1 VRLDGTFGEG
11 QAGGLAGEVTIAATV
26 DTLSPGL
33 RAILPE
39 VADDAL
45 QAISFRAD
53 AAIWTDGLRIVLDAP
68 ADGERRVMVSGAV
81 GFGDASFDPG
91 IALGR
96 IDGTLGF
103 DLATVGGRA
112 AGTLGFDLAQLEF
125 LGRRATDVA
134 GVLAFDGDTGLVRLE
149 ELEASMYGGRIAGHG
164 SFDPGDGWQVHV
176 SCANVGFGRF
186 VAAGGA
192 LPKGATL
199 PAPGSDGALRGRFDA
214 SGAFGDAASRRGSGR
229 VAVAEARMMEFPLG
243 MSLLQLTQLM
253 LPLNASME
261 SASVRFDLTGDRLAM
276 RDFDLESGTLRLEGE
291 GELDT
296 DDGALSLRLRNR
308 GRFPILS
315 DLYGIVSD
323 QVFAID
329 VGGTINDPRPAL
341 APMPGLLPRTPAP
354 DAPAADPTAPTSAKE
369 QTR

>member
-1 VRLDGTFGEG
+1 
-11 QAGGLAGEVTIAATV
+11 
-26 DTLSPGL
+26 
-33 RAILPE
+33 
-39 VADDAL
+39 
-45 QAISFRAD
+45 
-53 AAIWTDGLRIVLDAP
+53 
-68 ADGERRVMVSGAV
+68 
-81 GFGDASFDPG
+81 
-91 IALGR
+91 
-96 IDGTLGF
+96 
-103 DLATVGGRA
+103 
-112 AGTLGFDLAQLEF
+112 
-125 LGRRATDVA
+125 
-134 GVLAFDGDTGLVRLE
+134 
-149 ELEASMYGGRIAGHG
+149 
-164 SFDPGDGWQVHV
+164 
-176 SCANVGFGRF
+176 
-186 VAAGGA
+186 
-192 LPKGATL
+192 
-199 PAPGSDGALRGRFDA
+199 
-214 SGAFGDAASRRGSGR
+214 
-229 VAVAEARMMEFPLG
+229 MEFPLG